1 MNENINNTVE
11 TVDTAQNVNNTEA
24 TPKASIGQRIWN
36 GTKTTAKAA
45 ALGAATV
52 AYVVVNVAAVA
63 LPLAAC
69 VKYLRED

>member
-1 MNENINNTVE
+1 MENINSSNTVE
-11 TVDTAQNVNNTEA
+11 SAQNVNTEA
-24 TPKASIGQRIWN
+24 APKASIGQRIWN

-45 ALGAATV
+45 AIGAATV